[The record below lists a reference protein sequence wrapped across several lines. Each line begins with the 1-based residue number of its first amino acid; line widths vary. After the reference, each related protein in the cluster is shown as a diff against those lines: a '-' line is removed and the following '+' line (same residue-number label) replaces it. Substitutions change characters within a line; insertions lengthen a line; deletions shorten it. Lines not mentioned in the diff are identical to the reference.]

1 MVDTLEV
8 ALCAIT
14 SKVRWDNQAREKKE
28 VAEREEKGEE
38 AEEGQVCN
46 RCMRRWRLEKA
57 RVQQTRILMPTLGTE
72 MKQNMYR
79 QPNTIHDQI
88 I

>member
-1 MVDTLEV
+1 MYSECNTLYSSTLCMVDALEV
-8 ALCAIT
+8 TWCAIT

-46 RCMRRWRLEKA
+46 RCMRRYENINALDFFLRL
-57 RVQQTRILMPTLGTE
+57 QY
-72 MKQNMYR
+72 MY
-79 QPNTIHDQI
+79 TTV
-88 I
+88 